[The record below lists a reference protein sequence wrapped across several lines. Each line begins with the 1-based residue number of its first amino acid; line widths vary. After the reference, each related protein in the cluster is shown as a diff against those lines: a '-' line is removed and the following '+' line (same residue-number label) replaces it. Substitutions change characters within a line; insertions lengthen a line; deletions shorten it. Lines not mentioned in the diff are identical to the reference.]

1 MHKSDKYDIWVK
13 TAYKEFAT
21 NGPDFSLKA
30 LSEKANI
37 PRATLYY
44 YFENKEDLTEE
55 LLNHHKEIYND
66 YEAEVKTI
74 KALMP
79 DLYELMYKYKTSI
92 RFHHQLLKNSH
103 VEAYQKTY
111 NDLNRSSIQLLI
123 PLLKPYFDNSLS
135 EKEMRQYFNILTD
148 AWYSRLTFTNFS
160 VEYMIKLA
168 EEIIR
173 DTLELY
179 KKS

>member
-1 MHKSDKYDIWVK
+1 MQKNDKYDKWIT
-13 TAYKEFAT
+13 TAYEEFAI

-30 LSEKANI
+30 LSKKAKL

-44 YFENKEDLTEE
+44 YFENKEDLLKE
-55 LLNHHKEIYND
+55 LLNHHVEVYKD
-66 YEAEVKTI
+66 YEAEIKTI
-74 KALMP
+74 KELMP
-79 DLYELMYKYKTSI
+79 DLYKLMFKYKTGI

-111 NDLNRSSIQLLI
+111 NELNRSSIQLLI

-135 EKEMRQYFNILTD
+135 EKEMRRYFNILTD

-179 KKS
+179 KNS